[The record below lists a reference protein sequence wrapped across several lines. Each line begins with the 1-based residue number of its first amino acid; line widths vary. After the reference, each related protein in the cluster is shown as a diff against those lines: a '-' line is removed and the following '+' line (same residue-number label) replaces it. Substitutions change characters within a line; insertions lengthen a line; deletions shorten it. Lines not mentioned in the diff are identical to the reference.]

1 MLENKISKEMKKVLL
16 LAFVVALQLNVIA
29 QDKLSSLRTSKQIIT
44 VDEPTSPYYTIQV
57 LALKLPPSDANFF
70 GQLDVVKEY
79 PCEDGY
85 VRYCVG
91 SYETFS
97 EANSH
102 LLEVRSKGY
111 SEAFVA
117 NTKKFSVTASEM
129 SSYSSSK
136 LVISPNKDYV
146 VQLAAFRYPVYL
158 TFFENI
164 DEVYEYRLNDKIF
177 RYTTPPC
184 KGSEVESL
192 LSKMR
197 SEGYPKA
204 FIVEYDKYAPFK
216 IE

>member
-1 MLENKISKEMKKVLL
+1 MRKTLFIALL
-16 LAFVVALQLNVIA
+16 LVASQLTVLA
-29 QDKLSSLRTSKQIIT
+29 QDKLAGLRTTKQIIT
-44 VDEPTSPYYTIQV
+44 VDEPTAPYYSIQI

-91 SYETFS
+91 SYSTFA

-102 LLEVRSKGY
+102 LAEVREKGY

-117 NTKKFSVTASEM
+117 NTKRFTLD
-129 SSYSSSK
+129 SSISSTSYTSAGSGK

-158 TFFENI
+158 TFFENV

-184 KGSEVESL
+184 KGTEVESL

>member
-1 MLENKISKEMKKVLL
+1 MKKIIFILVCL
-16 LAFVVALQLNVIA
+16 VAMQLNMTA
-29 QDKLSSLRTSKQIIT
+29 QDKLAGLRTSKQIIT
-44 VDEPTSPYYTIQV
+44 VDEPTAPYYTIQV

-70 GQLDVVKEY
+70 GSLDVVKEY

-91 SYETFS
+91 SYSTFS

-102 LLEVRSKGY
+102 LSEIRDKGY

-117 NTKKFSVTASEM
+117 NTKKFSVSASDV
-129 SSYSSSK
+129 SYSPSRSGK

-158 TFFENI
+158 SFFENV

-184 KGSEVESL
+184 KGSEVESV
-192 LSKMR
+192 LSEMKGK
-197 SEGYPKA
+197 GYAKA
-204 FIVEYDKYAPFK
+204 FIVDYDRYAPFK